1 MIMRK
6 KTANT
11 KQVRKKI
18 KLTKTKKN
26 GQKTIL
32 FRETCRN
39 ISNLTPWDSGLLV

>member
-26 GQKTIL
+26 GQKKKNL
-32 FRETCRN
+32 
-39 ISNLTPWDSGLLV
+39 IS